1 MTHSDEQARPWSA
14 GARQPATR
22 TFGGQGGTP
31 AKQAITA
38 QARLWQ
44 SFKRSQRPE
53 EAYHNPSLRS
63 TPAGQGGA
71 PAYQQAQPLQ
81 GGSSCLSAAGSRRQQ
96 TIARRRT
103 APTHSL
109 TRTERVSPTSRRAPS
124 SRELLRTD
132 SDERP
137 RAGACRP
144 TARTLGDQ
152 GGAPIKQASRTSGK
166 AAKFTVSHELRR
178 QRQCTDTHC
187 VWLDRFMESDRA
199 GQPDQPEQAGAI
211 HSRTTQGQLG
221 AGHNGSTRMN
231 GGPG

>member
-53 EAYHNPSLRS
+53 AAYHNPSLRS
-63 TPAGQGGA
+63 APAGQGGA

-137 RAGACRP
+137 RAGARRL

-152 GGAPIKQASRTSGK
+152 GGAPIEQAVKTFGK
-166 AAKFTVSHELRR
+166 AAKVTRAPSPEAVYRHSLCLVRQSHGI
-178 QRQCTDTHC
+178 
-187 VWLDRFMESDRA
+187 
-199 GQPDQPEQAGAI
+199 GQ
-211 HSRTTQGQLG
+211 S
-221 AGHNGSTRMN
+221 GSA
-231 GGPG
+231 

>member
-31 AKQAITA
+31 AQQAITA

-53 EAYHNPSLRS
+53 AAYHNPSLRS
-63 TPAGQGGA
+63 APAGQGGA
-71 PAYQQAQPLQ
+71 PAYQQAQRRQ
-81 GGSSCLSAAGSRRQQ
+81 GSSSCLSAAGSRRQQ

-109 TRTERVSPTSRRAPS
+109 TQTERVSQTSRRAPS

-132 SDERP
+132 SDERL
-137 RAGACRP
+137 RAGARRP
-144 TARTLGDQ
+144 AARTHDNQ
-152 GGAPIKQASRTSGK
+152 GGAPCKPSKLDPGKTAAVTQALQ
-166 AAKFTVSHELRR
+166 AAGGSVPTLCVG
-178 QRQCTDTHC
+178 QRQCNHGLC
-187 VWLDRFMESDRA
+187 QNWPPA
-199 GQPDQPEQAGAI
+199 A
-211 HSRTTQGQLG
+211 
-221 AGHNGSTRMN
+221 
-231 GGPG
+231 